1 MLSFETELVR
11 VPGEPTATMVI
22 LPPDVAARLGGR
34 ARIPIQG
41 TINGTP
47 FRGSTMPQ
55 GDGTHCVGFR
65 REIRETAGV
74 EAGEKVVLEIARDGA
89 PRTVEVPPDLAAA
102 LDVNTK
108 LRQAFDA
115 MSYTHRKEY
124 VQAVLEA
131 KKPETRERRI
141 AKTVEAMKERASKK
155 G

>member
-1 MLSFETELVR
+1 
-11 VPGEPTATMVI
+11 VPGEPTATMVV
-22 LPPDVAARLGGR
+22 LPPEVAARLGGR
-34 ARIPIQG
+34 ARIPIHG

-65 REIRETAGV
+65 REIREAAGV
-74 EAGEKVVLEIARDGA
+74 RAGEKVVLEIARDDA

-102 LDVNTK
+102 LDASAE
-108 LRQAFDA
+108 LRQTFEA

-131 KKPETRERRI
+131 KKPETRDRRI
-141 AKTVEAMKERASKK
+141 AKTLEAMRAFKK
-155 G
+155 S